1 MKHKKFRLLSK
12 VVFFYLLITLIT
24 FITSALILQREAN
37 KHMHNILEDRF
48 QKRER
53 YIMRILTENPEK
65 LARLDHT
72 LVSKVERIPENFP
85 NYQDTLILNEE
96 TREMNTYRK
105 KTTYI
110 NLNGTIYKVETSKA
124 AEELY
129 KFRDDIRNI
138 IVPILAV
145 LVILTVLGNYLL
157 SGYLL
162 DPFRRI
168 LKKMSQYNL
177 GQPTASRQIKTST
190 NEFDQLNHLYEKMK
204 SRIENDYYQLKEYTE
219 NMSHEL
225 QTPLAIIQN
234 KTESLLSENKL
245 SAEQI
250 KKIKV
255 VNDEAQALSRLGS
268 ALNLITKIE
277 NNEFQNIRTLHT
289 APLIE
294 QHIEK
299 IEEIAA
305 IKNLKIESSL
315 DKNHSFSID
324 PMLLD
329 ILIRNLLKNA
339 LRYSSHNSVIKIST
353 DGELFSISNTGE
365 KLSFPEEEIFNRFK
379 KGNEKQS
386 IGLGL
391 SIVKKICGVS
401 QLAIQYRFMEGTHR
415 FEIFPKKG

>member
-391 SIVKKICGVS
+391 AIVKKICGVS